1 MESKHDD
8 ETEGIEAVHDATEE
22 SMIPSLSS
30 QAGSSNGYTA

>member
-22 SMIPSLSS
+22 SMIPSSSS
-30 QAGSSNGYTA
+30 QAESSNGRTA